1 MVAFERG
8 RAKQSSINLR
18 SVIIGSAVV
27 LFMIS
32 IGIGVFSVFRIGL
45 INEANRSIAGEI
57 RAVTILGTMK
67 QLSQEL
73 RALDVLAHNAQSDE
87 ARRDYLAQVA
97 KAQDSFSRAWSAYA
111 PTIAGADE
119 QRLAHALREAWQH
132 FLAVESEAA
141 ALERAGERELA
152 DTVFEAS
159 LQSEAATFAQA
170 VDTVLN
176 HRQDR
181 AFTQTAA
188 ADAVGAASR
197 LAVTIAVALAAIL
210 TLGIVWFILRR
221 VAAPI
226 AGMTRAMEQLAEDD
240 LTVAV
245 PSVERNDELGA
256 MAGALQVF
264 KDNMQRARAVEA
276 EAAEVRAEAEQQRRV
291 AMHEMARGFEAS
303 VGGIVGTV
311 ATAAVELRG
320 TADLMSR
327 VAGETAHQSTTVAAA
342 AEQARSNVQSIAAAA
357 DELGT
362 SIQEVGR
369 QAEVTARMASGAA
382 AEAVQTAA
390 LVKAL
395 TGAADRIGDVVGLIA
410 KIAAQTNL
418 LALNATIEA
427 ARAGDA
433 GRGFAVVAAEVK
445 VLAGQTKQA
454 TDDIARHVGV
464 IQGSTNEAVAAI
476 TGITTRVEDMSR
488 AVASIAA
495 AVEEQGAATQ
505 EIVHSITR
513 AVDGTSG
520 VSTHIAGVAGTA
532 EKAGATASGVL
543 DAASALSRD
552 AERLGAEVAR
562 FLQNIRAA

>member
-32 IGIGVFSVFRIGL
+32 IGIGIFSVFRIGL

-170 VDTVLN
+170 VDIVLN

-342 AEQARSNVQSIAAAA
+342 AEQARSNVQSIAAA

-532 EKAGATASGVL
+532 EKAGATAGGVL

>member
-32 IGIGVFSVFRIGL
+32 IGIGIFSVFRIGL

-67 QLSQEL
+67 QLNQEL

-170 VDTVLN
+170 VDIVLN

-342 AEQARSNVQSIAAAA
+342 AEQARSNVQSIAAA

-532 EKAGATASGVL
+532 EKAGATAGGVL